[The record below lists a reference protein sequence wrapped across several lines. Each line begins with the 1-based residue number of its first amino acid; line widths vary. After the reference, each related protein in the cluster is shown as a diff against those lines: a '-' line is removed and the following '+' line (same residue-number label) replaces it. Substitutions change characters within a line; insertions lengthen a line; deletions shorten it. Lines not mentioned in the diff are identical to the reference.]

1 MQFINYL
8 GFDGTCEEA
17 FNFYAKVFKKEIT
30 AMFRNEDMPPGGP
43 PVPEEAK
50 KRVMHASLK
59 VADNAV
65 LMGGDAPIGMFKGHS
80 GFCINIAIKDTD
92 EATRIFDELANGGK
106 TQMPLAQTF
115 WAKLFGM
122 CIDKYGV
129 PWMVNVE

>member
-8 GFDGTCEEA
+8 GFGGNCEEA
-17 FNFYAKVFKKEIT
+17 FNFYAKVFKKEIS
-30 AMFRNEDMPPGGP
+30 AMFPNEGTPAEAHVPP
-43 PVPEEAK
+43 EWK
-50 KRVMHASLK
+50 KKIMHARLD
-59 VADNAV
+59 VAEGAT
-65 LMGGDAPIGMFKGHS
+65 LMGGDAPMGQFTKHS
-80 GFCINIAIKDTD
+80 GFCINIAIKDAD
-92 EATRIFDELANGGK
+92 EATRIFSELAEGGK